1 MVQTVKIRKEGNKI
15 KLNFMYNTDL
25 IDIMREHKGYFFYK
39 EKAWVFPAY
48 KQSELYDELTS
59 KQYRVEIVTPENQTS
74 FALEP
79 TEKPKTESYDV
90 WEEEGVI
97 GILENCKK
105 CKQLAFCN
113 REGLCV
119 RCK

>member
-25 IDIMREHKGYFFYK
+25 IDIMREHKGYFFRK

-59 KQYRVEIVTPENQTS
+59 KHYRVEIVTPENQTTLN
-74 FALEP
+74 FKLN
-79 TEKPKTESYDV
+79 EKPRNPWND
-90 WEEEGVI
+90 
-97 GILENCKK
+97 ENVVSVAGHCKK
-105 CKQLAFCN
+105 CNQWGFLN
-113 REGLCV
+113 REGLCSK
-119 RCK
+119 CI